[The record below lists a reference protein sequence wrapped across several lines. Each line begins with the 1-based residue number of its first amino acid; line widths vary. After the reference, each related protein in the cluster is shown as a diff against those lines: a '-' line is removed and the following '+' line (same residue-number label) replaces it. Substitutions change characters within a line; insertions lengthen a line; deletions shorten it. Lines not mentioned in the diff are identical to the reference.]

1 MPSPRPFRIIAM
13 AALLGMMAACGSSEE
28 EKPGGVTQD
37 EAKAL
42 DAAADMLDK
51 RELPALPEATVPAQ
65 EAPAPS
71 AS

>member
-1 MPSPRPFRIIAM
+1 MNSHIRAITM
-13 AALLGMMAACGSSEE
+13 AALLMALAACGSSEE

>member
-1 MPSPRPFRIIAM
+1 MLLPRPTLAIAL
-13 AALLGMMAACGSSEE
+13 AALLATLSGCGSSEE

-42 DAAADMLDK
+42 DAAAEMLDQ

-65 EAPAPS
+65 DAPAPS

>member
-1 MPSPRPFRIIAM
+1 MNSHIRTITM
-13 AALLGMMAACGSSEE
+13 AALLMALAACGSSEE

>member
-1 MPSPRPFRIIAM
+1 MNSHIRTIAM
-13 AALLGMMAACGSSEE
+13 AALLMALAACGSSEE